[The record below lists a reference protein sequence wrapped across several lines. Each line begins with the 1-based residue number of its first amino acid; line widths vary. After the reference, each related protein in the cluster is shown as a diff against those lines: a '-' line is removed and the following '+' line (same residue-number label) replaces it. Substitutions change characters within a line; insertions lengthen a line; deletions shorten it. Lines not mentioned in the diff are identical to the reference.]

1 MSALRHSPRKQML
14 THKLL
19 IQTVEHAAGKRD
31 MLAQKLTDARKD
43 VAKIKAQ
50 LGEEETTTD
59 EQQV

>member
-1 MSALRHSPRKQML
+1 ML